1 MKTIK
6 RIFLAS
12 VFTTI
17 ALTVYSS
24 QDAKDL
30 DLYLLIGQSNMAGR
44 GKLTAE
50 NRISSER
57 IYKLDAQGQWQQA
70 EEPIHFDKKV
80 AGAGLAASF
89 ARMVADKDRNAKIG
103 LIPCA
108 VGGTR
113 IDRWI
118 EGGDLWSNAVARTR
132 VALKSG
138 KLKAILFHQGETD
151 AASEKNTLAWAGRFE
166 SMVKSLRREFGDVPF
181 IAGELG
187 RYLEHYRDKRGKT
200 INWEQI
206 NSALHGFNGKIDRF
220 RVVSSKDLTAN
231 ADNLHFNAQ
240 SLREFGRRYAQA
252 LFDLRERQ
260 KQ

>member
-1 MKTIK
+1 MRQIL
-6 RIFLAS
+6 LA
-12 VFTTI
+12 VAVVAITQI
-17 ALTVYSS
+17 VYSS

-44 GKLTAE
+44 GKLTVE

-57 IYKLDAQGQWQQA
+57 IYKLDAQGKWQQA
-70 EEPIHFDKKV
+70 DEPIHFDKKV

-89 ARMVADKDRNAKIG
+89 ARMVADRDKSVKIG

-113 IDRWI
+113 IDWWI
-118 EGGDLWSNAVARTR
+118 ESGDLWSNAVARTK

-151 AASEKNTLAWAGRFE
+151 AASQKNTLAWAGKFE
-166 SMVKSLRREFGDVPF
+166 SMVKSFRREFGDVPF

-187 RYLEHYRDKRGKT
+187 HYLEHYRDKRGKT
-200 INWEQI
+200 IYWPQI
-206 NSALHGFNGKIDRF
+206 NSALHGFEGKIDRF
-220 RVVSSKDLTAN
+220 RIVSSEDLTAN
-231 ADNLHFNAQ
+231 ADNLHFNTQ

-252 LFDLRERQ
+252 LFDLREEK

>member
-1 MKTIK
+1 MIK
-6 RIFLAS
+6 RILLAA
-12 VFTTI
+12 V
-17 ALTVYSS
+17 LTATSQIVYSS

-44 GKLTAE
+44 GGLTAE
-50 NRISSER
+50 NRISSGR
-57 IYKLDAQGQWQQA
+57 IYKLDAQCQWQQA
-70 EEPIHFDKKV
+70 DEPIHFDRKV

-89 ARMVADKDRNAKIG
+89 ARMVADRDKDSKIG

-118 EGGDLWSNAVARTR
+118 EGGDLWSNAVARTK

-138 KLKAILFHQGETD
+138 KLKAILFHQGESD
-151 AASEKNTLAWAGRFE
+151 AASEKNTRDWAGRFE

-187 RYLEHYRDKRGKT
+187 HYLKDYRNKKGKGL
-200 INWEQI
+200 NWTEI
-206 NSALHGFNGKIDRF
+206 NSALHGFEGKIDGF
-220 RVVSSKDLTAN
+220 RVVSSLELAAKK
-231 ADNLHFNAQ
+231 DNLHFNTQA
-240 SLREFGRRYAQA
+240 LREFGRRYAQA
-252 LFDLRERQ
+252 LFELRAEK

>member
-1 MKTIK
+1 MMKK
-6 RIFLAS
+6 NLLVAGFAAM
-12 VFTTI
+12 
-17 ALTVYSS
+17 ALTIYSS
-24 QDAKDL
+24 QDTEDL

-50 NRISSER
+50 NRVGSER
-57 IYKLDAQGQWQQA
+57 IWKLDAHGQWQHA
-70 EEPIHFDKKV
+70 DEPIHFDKKV

-89 ARMVADKDRNAKIG
+89 ARMVADRDKDVKIG

-138 KLKAILFHQGETD
+138 KLKAILFHQGESD
-151 AASEKNTLAWAGRFE
+151 AASKKNTLAWAGKFE
-166 SMVKSLRREFGDVPF
+166 TMVKSFRREFGDVPF

-187 RYLEHYRDKRGKT
+187 RYLEHYRNKRGKT
-200 INWEQI
+200 IDWKQI
-206 NSALHGFNGKIDRF
+206 KSALHGFEGKMDRF
-220 RVVSSKDLTAN
+220 RVVSSEDLTAN
-231 ADNLHFNAQ
+231 ADNLHFDAQ

-252 LFDLRERQ
+252 LFDLREQ
-260 KQ
+260 KKQ

>member
-1 MKTIK
+1 MKTVK

-50 NRISSER
+50 NRISSGR

-70 EEPIHFDKKV
+70 DEPIHFDKKV
-80 AGAGLAASF
+80 AGVGLAASF
-89 ARMVADKDRNAKIG
+89 ARMVADRDKDVKIG

-118 EGGDLWSNAVARTR
+118 EGGDLWSNAVSRTK

-260 KQ
+260 K

>member
-1 MKTIK
+1 MKTMK

-50 NRISSER
+50 NRISSGR
-57 IYKLDAQGQWQQA
+57 IYKLDAQGKWQQA

-89 ARMVADKDRNAKIG
+89 ARMVADRDKDVKIG

-118 EGGDLWSNAVARTR
+118 EGGDLWSNAVSRTK

-187 RYLEHYRDKRGKT
+187 HYLEHYRNKRGKT
-200 INWEQI
+200 INWPQI
-206 NSALHGFNGKIDRF
+206 NSALHGFEGKIDRF
-220 RVVSSKDLTAN
+220 RVVSSENLTAN